1 MKIFCN
7 FWKLKIILTLNII
20 GLKRKLKS
28 TKTLHVK

>member
-7 FWKLKIILTLNII
+7 VWKLKTIPTLNII
-20 GLKRKLKS
+20 GLERKLKS